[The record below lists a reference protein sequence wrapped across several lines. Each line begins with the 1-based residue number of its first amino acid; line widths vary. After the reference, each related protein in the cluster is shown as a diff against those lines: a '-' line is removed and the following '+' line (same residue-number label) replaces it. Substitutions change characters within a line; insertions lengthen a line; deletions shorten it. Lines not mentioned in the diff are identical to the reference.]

1 MLTYLPPA
9 IINMMAMVCGHWG
22 HGFVYLVW
30 AFWWI
35 DVGLSLATC
44 ISMPFIVMHQ
54 HKPGLQNITAGLLL
68 PIVPTVVAAAS
79 GAIIADILPDSGHA
93 FTTVIVSYVL
103 WGIGESFSACVL
115 ALYFHRLTIHSLP
128 AKEVIVSVFLPIG
141 PLGQGGFGIQKLG
154 QVALTC
160 FPRINA
166 FSSLES
172 GALRAAEILY
182 VTGVFFGIVMWGF
195 GVVWLAF
202 ALVSIVTTK
211 PFPFN
216 MGWWGFTF
224 PIGVLAACTSQLAR
238 NLNSEVFK
246 ILATVSLA
254 VVSFSDF
261 LLIIVQILS
270 LAVVCLWTVVACRT
284 MMLVYTGEMFFAP
297 CLKDVREKSRIGGC
311 DRRV

>member
-1 MLTYLPPA
+1 
-9 IINMMAMVCGHWG
+9 
-22 HGFVYLVW
+22 
-30 AFWWI
+30 
-35 DVGLSLATC
+35 
-44 ISMPFIVMHQ
+44 MPFIVMHQ

-254 VVSFSDF
+254 VVSFCDF
-261 LLIIVQILS
+261 LLIIMQILS